1 MKLHSRV
8 RIHVYYVPVYLYLY
22 MCVLKASPIG
32 SLKPIMESKHTKKPH
47 RQPLN
52 LLFFFFFYRF
62 ATVALLNRRARTIAI
77 TVATS
82 NVFHS

>member
-22 MCVLKASPIG
+22 MCVLKASPIV
-32 SLKPIMESKHTKKPH
+32 SLKPIMESKHTKKTPPTTS
-47 RQPLN
+47 QSP
-52 LLFFFFFYRF
+52 FFFYRF
-62 ATVALLNRRARTIAI
+62 ATVALLNWIARTIAI